1 MCLMSYPPAPSS
13 ASSTGVHSITEK
25 EPRET
30 LFGIELLSFDEI
42 DDLSREVRERY
53 LRRLFEAELDA
64 AVPEG
69 KSHYR
74 SYRRHTNCCTQ
85 VLDEITGETCTKQRW
100 QHHVHCLKHLSAE
113 DLDTRTVAERRS
125 EETRARMAE
134 LLEVATDKLEGILR
148 ADDDEIAPSI
158 RMKAIELLY
167 DRSGVPKLTQ
177 SDVRVEADVTHHT
190 DNMDVITARLDRL
203 GEEFITEE
211 VEDAELAA
219 LEGSVDEEDEDAA

>member
-1 MCLMSYPPAPSS
+1 MSYPPAL
-13 ASSTGVHSITEK
+13 SSTSGSRSHSITEK

-30 LFGIELLSFDEI
+30 LLGIELLSFDEI

-69 KSHYR
+69 RSHYR

-148 ADDDEIAPSI
+148 AEDDEIAPSI

-219 LEGSVDEEDEDAA
+219 LEGSVDDEEGDTAA